1 MKKILIAA
9 NWKMYK
15 GRAEA
20 EAFFAAWRP
29 LAMPAEREVAFFP
42 PFTLLGAVKRMLP
55 PGQEMGG
62 QNLHEAA
69 EGAFTG
75 EISAPMLSDAGCS
88 YVLVGHSE
96 RRHVFGETESRIA
109 KKFSAALNAG
119 LRPVLC
125 VGEKLD
131 ERESGR
137 TLEVV
142 LGQMASALG
151 ILPPAKGFD
160 VAYEPVWAIGTGKV
174 AKAGDAATV
183 HRAILDWLTKRGAG
197 KDARI
202 LYGGSV
208 KPDNAAELLAADG
221 IHGLLV
227 GGASLEPLSFHKI
240 ATAGM

>member
-1 MKKILIAA
+1 MSGTFIAA

-15 GRAEA
+15 NRAEA
-20 EAFFAAWRP
+20 EAFFRAWR
-29 LAMPAEREVAFFP
+29 LLPAPRGREIAFFP
-42 PFTLLGAVKRMLP
+42 PFTLLGVVKELLP
-55 PGQEMGG
+55 SGQALGG

-75 EISAPMLSDAGCS
+75 EVSAPMLSDAGCS

-96 RRHVFGETESRIA
+96 RRHVFGESDNRVA
-109 KKFSAALNAG
+109 KKFSASMNGG

-131 ERESGR
+131 EREAGR

-142 LGQMASALG
+142 LGQLASALG
-151 ILPPAKGFD
+151 LLPPAQGFD

-174 AKAGDAATV
+174 AKASDASEV
-183 HRAILDWLTKRGAG
+183 HLAIIEWLKKRGAG
-197 KDARI
+197 KEARV

-221 IHGLLV
+221 VQGVLV
-227 GGASLEPLSFHKI
+227 GGASLEPTSFHKI